1 MQVEKEEETNIQ
13 IEEKLP
19 GILKNETKKKF
30 SLMEE
35 GGGLT
40 ELGHEKQPWE
50 WGHQMMQICFENLKL
65 FKE

>member
-40 ELGHEKQPWE
+40 ELGHEKQP
-50 WGHQMMQICFENLKL
+50 
-65 FKE
+65 

>member
-1 MQVEKEEETNIQ
+1 MLNTNTNTNTDTQVPMQVEKEEETNIQ

-40 ELGHEKQPWE
+40 ELGHEKQP
-50 WGHQMMQICFENLKL
+50 
-65 FKE
+65 